1 MRASWGVGEAP
12 QFAQAQQKELS
23 MGTHHAGMNV
33 SMPLTPP
40 ATPLVVP
47 VDGVAP
53 FEHAVAS
60 GNGLEER
67 VVLLYVGRV

>member
-1 MRASWGVGEAP
+1 
-12 QFAQAQQKELS
+12 